1 MVTKVRLGFYGTLP
15 RLVIWTEAELFK
27 WVPGLFFFT
36 DLSSS
41 LCLLSCPYRKTD
53 LGVMKTH
60 SQRLLPGDDLYLEL
74 LTLAKEWPAACLL
87 SCVGSLKLLS
97 LRLAG
102 AEQEKMLQGPFEIL
116 SLSGTCCPS
125 GLHLHIC
132 VADKEGRVFGGHLK
146 QGSIIETT
154 AEIVVGILD
163 DTCFTR
169 EADDETGY
177 LELVV
182 KKASQASS

>member
-1 MVTKVRLGFYGTLP
+1 MSRLSLLSFSD
-15 RLVIWTEAELFK
+15 LFLS
-27 WVPGLFFFT
+27 VG
-36 DLSSS
+36 LSSFF
-41 LCLLSCPYRKTD
+41 CLLSSLYRKPD
-53 LGVMKTH
+53 LSVMKTH

-87 SCVGSLKLLS
+87 SCVGSLKVLS

-102 AEQEKMLQGPFEIL
+102 AEQEKILQGPFEIL

-132 VADKEGRVFGGHLK
+132 VADKQGRVLGGHLK
-146 QGSIIETT
+146 QGSIIATT
-154 AEIVVGILD
+154 AEIVVGILN

-169 EADDETGY
+169 EVDRETGY
-177 LELVV
+177 PELAV
-182 KKASQASS
+182 KKASPASS